1 MGFVSISSLG
11 RVKIS
16 EKFFVDTNIWVNI
29 VYIANKAI
37 DYPSPNRDK
46 ISTYSEFVH
55 RVKQNGKLYTSA
67 LCLSEL
73 GHYIERE
80 SYKNYQRKYPEIDSI
95 KKFRALPDQRKIIV
109 KDIEQAWDDIK
120 ALAEILP
127 FTADESTGD
136 NIIYT
141 LKSHPLD
148 AYDALFLKTME
159 EHGIKNIISDDK
171 DFYPVADEDRID
183 IYTM

>member
-1 MGFVSISSLG
+1 MGIMKISSLG
-11 RVKIS
+11 RAKIS

-37 DYPSPNRDK
+37 DYSSINRDK
-46 ISTYSEFVH
+46 ISTYSEFVQG
-55 RVKQNGKLYTSA
+55 VKQNGELYTSA

-80 SYKNYQRKYPEIDSI
+80 SYKNYQLKNPQIDSI
-95 KKFRALPDQRKIIV
+95 KKFRALPEQRKIIV
-109 KDIEQAWDDIK
+109 NDIEQAWDDIK

-127 FTADESTGD
+127 FTADKSTGD
-136 NIIYT
+136 GIIYT

-159 EHGIKNIISDDK
+159 ENGIKNIISDDK
-171 DFYPVADEDRID
+171 DFYSVADEDRID